1 MKDTFPNRRHW
12 ISTANPSITEIFKKY
27 PRLMDYNGEM
37 INVEFQ
43 QMFTGLEDNFLTRFP
58 AYYSQRIIS
67 YAKMHRRDVYDQ
79 VTFKI
84 DEHMRALIILAE
96 LLPDSNAL
104 QRKKGKQTRKGKGK
118 KKQYEDEE
126 IHDNKTDEAQAENFC
141 SEVATND
148 NARFL
153 LQIIPEGS
161 DVRQFVT
168 SFISS
173 ENTNVQPFIVCVRGS
188 RKNKYFVQGDG
199 WLIEVPDKA
208 DPIVSFDLLFKLFY
222 VLNVSYPVS
231 LNNFFNFID
240 FYIFKIAKKTSSV
253 VTSLHVNIT
262 NFQIE

>member
-1 MKDTFPNRRHW
+1 MKNTFPNRRHW

-118 KKQYEDEE
+118 KKA
-126 IHDNKTDEAQAENFC
+126 I
-141 SEVATND
+141 
-148 NARFL
+148 
-153 LQIIPEGS
+153 
-161 DVRQFVT
+161 
-168 SFISS
+168 
-173 ENTNVQPFIVCVRGS
+173 
-188 RKNKYFVQGDG
+188 
-199 WLIEVPDKA
+199 
-208 DPIVSFDLLFKLFY
+208 
-222 VLNVSYPVS
+222 
-231 LNNFFNFID
+231 
-240 FYIFKIAKKTSSV
+240 
-253 VTSLHVNIT
+253 
-262 NFQIE
+262 